1 MGLMLANHRMSKLK
15 RVSVT
20 RGASY
25 QMSPPGP
32 GEEKQPEVIEGVRFI
47 IINIRVASQ
56 RSHDD
61 VAESTPTIADW

>member
-1 MGLMLANHRMSKLK
+1 MR
-15 RVSVT
+15 
-20 RGASY
+20 
-25 QMSPPGP
+25 PPGP